1 MRRRR
6 RGARVALD
14 LAARAGPVR
23 DVPGVGGDER
33 ERRRAVLARAL
44 LDQGAP
50 LPPEG
55 VHAMTRGAEHV
66 VGGLRHADLVAAAL
80 QAAGG
85 DIAGVDI
92 GLDFGCSSGRVVR
105 ALAGANPDVTWRAC
119 DPNPGAIAWASEH
132 LRGIDF
138 FVAPL
143 DPPLP
148 LDDRALDLVVAI
160 SIWSHYGPTAAT
172 LWLEEMHRIV
182 KPGGHLVLTVHGA
195 HSLALFAREGLRDD
209 DLLARAA
216 AGLNAEGHFFHDEFG
231 DAGDEGLVHPE
242 WGLAF
247 LTLEWLA
254 VKATPNWSIAYF
266 APGAADGNQ
275 DVVVL
280 RRR

>member
-80 QAAGG
+80 GAAGG

-105 ALAGANPDVTWRAC
+105 ALAGAYPDVTWRAC

-216 AGLNAEGHFFHDEFG
+216 AGLNAEGHFFHESS
-231 DAGDEGLVHPE
+231 
-242 WGLAF
+242 
-247 LTLEWLA
+247 
-254 VKATPNWSIAYF
+254 ATPATKASCT
-266 APGAADGNQ
+266 PSGASPSSRWNGS
-275 DVVVL
+275 
-280 RRR
+280 R